1 VVSIYLETW
10 REINFFPTDIFNPA
24 HPHLW
29 KAKNIDEE
37 IMITPNTPLVRL
49 HPIPVEQLR
58 GQVNSWSVVAYDP
71 KGPQLKGI
79 FFEEAEA
86 AGIAVQTSLETGFPL
101 SPETAAHIASLGA
114 LET

>member
-1 VVSIYLETW
+1 
-10 REINFFPTDIFNPA
+10 
-24 HPHLW
+24 
-29 KAKNIDEE
+29 
-37 IMITPNTPLVRL
+37 
-49 HPIPVEQLR
+49 
-58 GQVNSWSVVAYDP
+58 VVAYDP